1 MKDAKTDNQR
11 KNEGG
16 GGLVGDGGGGLVGDS
31 GGGDVPQQKEG
42 YSVQLPVRGM
52 ISGDSQDLYQPK
64 CIFRL

>member
-31 GGGDVPQQKEG
+31 GGGDVPQQKKG

-52 ISGDSQDLYQPK
+52 ISGS
-64 CIFRL
+64 